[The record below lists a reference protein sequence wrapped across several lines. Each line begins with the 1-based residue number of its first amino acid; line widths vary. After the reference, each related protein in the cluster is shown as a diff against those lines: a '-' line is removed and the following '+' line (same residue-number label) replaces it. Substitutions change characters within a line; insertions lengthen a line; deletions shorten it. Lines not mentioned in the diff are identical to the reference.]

1 MPPSTPLNLDSLG
14 AWLALLTRSSYL
26 LFVAVLLAWFGRLAW
41 FDRETDGAVSFN
53 YHPLFMG
60 LAFVVLMPEALLAY
74 ADLEERRGFG
84 HAAAKKMHAW
94 AHIAASVCILL
105 GLIFVF
111 ANHSAKGIPA
121 LYSAHS
127 WIGLTAA
134 MCTFLQAIVGCV
146 AYALPT
152 LFGVGGES
160 RARLLPAHRFA
171 GAATLAL
178 GAAAC
183 VAGFVEKQS
192 FTKCA
197 LDASDKR
204 CAALSLV
211 NVLVLLVASTAT
223 CALGTVYAR
232 WVGGGGAAAGAT
244 ARIKGR
250 IRPSGRTSDDIIE
263 IFSRR
268 ACPPSLIT
276 SLLYLPLARVYPFYS
291 SAARAR
297 RTARS
302 DRPPRRAS
310 ALASRPGRRCRA
322 SRHRRRRSFAG
333 AASSDRRASRVSG
346 RDETLHL

>member
-1 MPPSTPLNLDSLG
+1 MPPSTPPNLDSLG

-197 LDASDKR
+197 PDASDKR

-223 CALGTVYAR
+223 F
-232 WVGGGGAAAGAT
+232 GAALVG
-244 ARIKGR
+244 
-250 IRPSGRTSDDIIE
+250 
-263 IFSRR
+263 
-268 ACPPSLIT
+268 IT
-276 SLLYLPLARVYPFYS
+276 YGVL
-291 SAARAR
+291 SA
-297 RTARS
+297 S
-302 DRPPRRAS
+302 WE
-310 ALASRPGRRCRA
+310 PGRDGTFWGLEEFKTNIPILLQTVA
-322 SRHRRRRSFAG
+322 AKAAG
-333 AASSDRRASRVSG
+333 KDPSDWDDEWDDG
-346 RDETLHL
+346 RD

>member
-1 MPPSTPLNLDSLG
+1 MPPSTPPNLDSLG

-134 MCTFLQAIVGCV
+134 MCTFSASYRRVRRVRAADTVRRGRGV
-146 AYALPT
+146 A
-152 LFGVGGES
+152 
-160 RARLLPAHRFA
+160 RA
-171 GAATLAL
+171 
-178 GAAAC
+178 
-183 VAGFVEKQS
+183 
-192 FTKCA
+192 
-197 LDASDKR
+197 
-204 CAALSLV
+204 
-211 NVLVLLVASTAT
+211 
-223 CALGTVYAR
+223 
-232 WVGGGGAAAGAT
+232 AAAGASIRGRGD
-244 ARIKGR
+244 ARAGR
-250 IRPSGRTSDDIIE
+250 RRVRRGVRREAVVHEVRSGR
-263 IFSRR
+263 
-268 ACPPSLIT
+268 
-276 SLLYLPLARVYPFYS
+276 V
-291 SAARAR
+291 
-297 RTARS
+297 
-302 DRPPRRAS
+302 
-310 ALASRPGRRCRA
+310 G
-322 SRHRRRRSFAG
+322 
-333 AASSDRRASRVSG
+333 
-346 RDETLHL
+346 

>member
-1 MPPSTPLNLDSLG
+1 MLLLHRPVTSDAAKPHAPARPARVRRAPLASASIAMPPSTPPNLDSLG

-197 LDASDKR
+197 PDASDKR

-232 WVGGGGAAAGAT
+232 WVGGGGE
-244 ARIKGR
+244 RR
-250 IRPSGRTSDDIIE
+250 RERRRESRVVSDP
-263 IFSRR
+263 RGG
-268 ACPPSLIT
+268 LLMT
-276 SLLYLPLARVYPFYS
+276 SLRFFRAERALLALLRRYCTYP
-291 SAARAR
+291 
-297 RTARS
+297 
-302 DRPPRRAS
+302 
-310 ALASRPGRRCRA
+310 
-322 SRHRRRRSFAG
+322 
-333 AASSDRRASRVSG
+333 
-346 RDETLHL
+346 

>member
-1 MPPSTPLNLDSLG
+1 MPPSTPPNLDSLG

-197 LDASDKR
+197 PDASDKR

-232 WVGGGGAAAGAT
+232 WVGGGGSGGGSDGANQ
-244 ARIKGR
+244 G
-250 IRPSGRTSDDIIE
+250 S
-263 IFSRR
+263 
-268 ACPPSLIT
+268 
-276 SLLYLPLARVYPFYS
+276 YQ
-291 SAARAR
+291 
-297 RTARS
+297 
-302 DRPPRRAS
+302 
-310 ALASRPGRRCRA
+310 
-322 SRHRRRRSFAG
+322 
-333 AASSDRRASRVSG
+333 
-346 RDETLHL
+346 TLGEDF